1 MTSYAGE
8 TAVALLIEASAP
20 IVNTWSSIAPLLPA
34 ILQRAAQC
42 KPGNR
47 LRVGVILYG
56 PSHTPLLLNLF
67 FTAPSAMQEVLRLA
81 YESGPLAKPRPAV
94 TGKDPVAVLD
104 ALVAALEMFDTLTTV
119 PNQKPVWKQVL
130 HMAAVQPDDARHST
144 TCVRPD
150 LDGMG
155 WEGLVQ
161 AFKDRDINYSTVRC
175 GKRPLGA
182 LAEFQKKLA
191 TDTIK
196 PWLSYDSSI
205 LTLHI
210 SASLTAP
217 ARPHPVPTTSNKRPA
232 ESALPD
238 PKRVRMGAPESP
250 QKASVSP
257 VKPTQRFITIEF
269 CFSFNVR
276 TQLLRHEPAATILH
290 TVRSPGV
297 HGSAIV
303 YCSVDYCAESYA
315 GSDAFDSIEYER
327 QFTKSILDA
336 YALECDTHAIECD
349 THAIECDTHA
359 IECDTI
365 YGERESTEC
374 EPDAL
379 QSRQHAFQ
387 QPH

>member
-67 FTAPSAMQEVLRLA
+67 FTAPSAMQEILRLA
-81 YESGPLAKPRPAV
+81 YESGPLAKRRPAV

-104 ALVAALEMFDTLTTV
+104 ALVAALDMFDTLTSV

-144 TCVRPD
+144 TCVRPE

-161 AFKDRDINYSTVRC
+161 AFKEREINYSTVRC
-175 GKRPLGA
+175 GKSPLGA
-182 LAEFQKKLA
+182 LGEFQKKLA

-196 PWLSYDSSI
+196 PWLSYDSSL

-232 ESALPD
+232 ESAPND
-238 PKRVRMGAPESP
+238 K
-250 QKASVSP
+250 
-257 VKPTQRFITIEF
+257 
-269 CFSFNVR
+269 
-276 TQLLRHEPAATILH
+276 
-290 TVRSPGV
+290 
-297 HGSAIV
+297 
-303 YCSVDYCAESYA
+303 
-315 GSDAFDSIEYER
+315 SDAGGDGFVDAIEYER
-327 QFTKSILDA
+327 ESTHSTEPVVDA
-336 YALECDTHAIECD
+336 YALQHESSERECIQSVVDAYAIEREPGCP
-349 THAIECDTHA
+349 
-359 IECDTI
+359 
-365 YGERESTEC
+365 EREPDVIEREPGCPEREPDVTEC
-374 EPDAL
+374 EPDAI
-379 QSRQHAFQ
+379 
-387 QPH
+387 

>member
-81 YESGPLAKPRPAV
+81 YDSGPLAKRRPAV

-104 ALVAALEMFDTLTTV
+104 ALVAALEMFDTLTSV

-144 TCVRPD
+144 TNTRPD

-161 AFKDRDINYSTVRC
+161 AFKDREINYSTVRC

-182 LAEFQKKLA
+182 LADFQKKLA

-205 LTLHI
+205 ITLHI

-217 ARPHPVPTTSNKRPA
+217 ARPHPV
-232 ESALPD
+232 
-238 PKRVRMGAPESP
+238 
-250 QKASVSP
+250 
-257 VKPTQRFITIEF
+257 
-269 CFSFNVR
+269 
-276 TQLLRHEPAATILH
+276 
-290 TVRSPGV
+290 
-297 HGSAIV
+297 
-303 YCSVDYCAESYA
+303 
-315 GSDAFDSIEYER
+315 
-327 QFTKSILDA
+327 
-336 YALECDTHAIECD
+336 
-349 THAIECDTHA
+349 
-359 IECDTI
+359 
-365 YGERESTEC
+365 
-374 EPDAL
+374 
-379 QSRQHAFQ
+379 
-387 QPH
+387 

>member
-81 YESGPLAKPRPAV
+81 YESGPLAKRRPAV

-104 ALVAALEMFDTLTTV
+104 ALVAALEMFDTLTSV

-144 TCVRPD
+144 TCVRPE

-161 AFKDRDINYSTVRC
+161 AFKDREINYSSVRC

-182 LAEFQKKLA
+182 LGEFQKKLA

-232 ESALPD
+232 ESAPQD
-238 PKRVRMGAPESP
+238 SAKR
-250 QKASVSP
+250 ASVHGC
-257 VKPTQRFITIEF
+257 TI
-269 CFSFNVR
+269 
-276 TQLLRHEPAATILH
+276 
-290 TVRSPGV
+290 V
-297 HGSAIV
+297 H
-303 YCSVDYCAESYA
+303 CTVDYCAESDA
-315 GSDAFDSIEYER
+315 GSDVVDS
-327 QFTKSILDA
+327 FTPPCECELAKSIFDA
-336 YALECDTHAIECD
+336 
-349 THAIECDTHA
+349 
-359 IECDTI
+359 I
-365 YGERESTEC
+365 YCERESTEFLV
-374 EPDAL
+374 DADAVEFHT
-379 QSRQHAFQ
+379 HAF
-387 QPH
+387 